1 MAFTATKNVPLAA
14 TTTGSWPRPAWY
26 GQSLWGRPL
35 DTAML
40 DPIYREQFSDAL
52 AVVVS
57 DQERAGLDI
66 VTCGDYFLD
75 ADLAGRSWHHYPL
88 QRWRGVAYDELQP
101 EGTRSDLLKYPPGT
115 LLNEIYTSWR
125 WPIVTGKIE
134 HNPRNPL
141 EYAKIYRM
149 TQARTRKPVKFGTVS
164 GQVMALFLDSHTPE
178 YRIEDDKRQMIWDMA
193 TAINRELREL
203 VASGCSVIQV
213 EEPTIHFIACY
224 HPEAKDTLNFLTEAL
239 NHELEGLDNAE
250 VWIHTCWGN
259 PMMQRVFDKTSYAN
273 ALEIYLDRVKCDVLT
288 LEMKDRG
295 LADST
300 CSAPGRVRHARNLPS
315 ASSRTARS
323 TPEHAPRLPTT
334 SAKLCSTSTSKIL
347 LLPPIADLAARAP
360 IAWWRFTKARRPLRA
375 RISCAASMACRKPTC
390 RARIRSWSRM
400 WCRLGSRTSATTAQ
414 TIWPQHVSTADR
426 NRRHPALLR
435 HCAKSPDLACHKT
448 SAFRN
453 FFANDAEQLYRHWRP
468 AQRLP
473 ARVGTNF

>member
-193 TAINRELREL
+193 SAINRELREL

-259 PMMQRVFDKTSYAN
+259 PMMQRVFDKTSYARQD
-273 ALEIYLDRVKCDVLT
+273 AQEICHRRRLAPHAERRDARRGCQRHPQGFAIHRHRKSCRHLRLRVWP
-288 LEMKDRG
+288 
-295 LADST
+295 
-300 CSAPGRVRHARNLPS
+300 PGRQSPGCVLQKRGGCSGREC
-315 ASSRTARS
+315 R
-323 TPEHAPRLPTT
+323 APR
-334 SAKLCSTSTSKIL
+334 
-347 LLPPIADLAARAP
+347 
-360 IAWWRFTKARRPLRA
+360 AWPGGNLRA
-375 RISCAASMACRKPTC
+375 VRGSAAGPGCGA
-390 RARIRSWSRM
+390 
-400 WCRLGSRTSATTAQ
+400 G
-414 TIWPQHVSTADR
+414 
-426 NRRHPALLR
+426 
-435 HCAKSPDLACHKT
+435 
-448 SAFRN
+448 
-453 FFANDAEQLYRHWRP
+453 
-468 AQRLP
+468 
-473 ARVGTNF
+473 

>member
-1 MAFTATKNVPLAA
+1 MAFTATKNLPLAS

-26 GQSLWGRPL
+26 SQSLWGRPL

-57 DQERAGLDI
+57 DQERAGLDV

-88 QRWRGVAYDELQP
+88 QRWRGVVYDELQP
-101 EGTRSDLLKYPPGT
+101 EITRSDLLKYPPGT

-178 YRIEDDKRQMIWDMA
+178 YRIEDNKQQMIWDMA

-224 HPEAKDTLNFLTEAL
+224 YPEAVDTLNFLTEAL

-250 VWIHTCWGN
+250 ISV
-259 PMMQRVFDKTSYAN
+259 SYTH
-273 ALEIYLDRVKCDVLT
+273 LDVYKRQ
-288 LEMKDRG
+288 
-295 LADST
+295 S
-300 CSAPGRVRHARNLPS
+300 
-315 ASSRTARS
+315 
-323 TPEHAPRLPTT
+323 
-334 SAKLCSTSTSKIL
+334 
-347 LLPPIADLAARAP
+347 
-360 IAWWRFTKARRPLRA
+360 
-375 RISCAASMACRKPTC
+375 
-390 RARIRSWSRM
+390 
-400 WCRLGSRTSATTAQ
+400 
-414 TIWPQHVSTADR
+414 
-426 NRRHPALLR
+426 
-435 HCAKSPDLACHKT
+435 
-448 SAFRN
+448 
-453 FFANDAEQLYRHWRP
+453 
-468 AQRLP
+468 
-473 ARVGTNF
+473 

>member
-1 MAFTATKNVPLAA
+1 MAFTATKDVPLAA

-26 GQSLWGRPL
+26 TQSLWGRPL

-66 VTCGDYFLD
+66 VTNGDYFLD

-88 QRWRGVAYDELQP
+88 QRWRGVAFDELQP

-125 WPIVTGKIE
+125 WPIVTGKIQ

-149 TQARTRKPVKFGTVS
+149 TQARSRKPVKFGTVS

-178 YRIEDDKRQMIWDMA
+178 YRIEDNKKQMIWDMA

-203 VASGCSVIQV
+203 VASGCTVIQI

-224 HPEAKDTLNFLTEAL
+224 YPDATETLNFLTDAM
-239 NHELEGLDNAE
+239 NHELSGLEKAE
-250 VWIHTCWGN
+250 IWVHTCWGN
-259 PMMQRVFDKTSYAN
+259 PMMQRVFDRTSYAN
-273 ALEIYLDRVKCDVLT
+273 ALEIYLDRVNCDVLT

-295 LADST
+295 MAELELLGNWKGKTKKKFALGVVSHRTLNADTPVEVANEIRKALKHVNLENLVVTSD
-300 CSAPGRVRHARNLPS
+300 CGYGRQGATVP
-315 ASSRTARS
+315 TA
-323 TPEHAPRLPTT
+323 L
-334 SAKLCSTSTSKIL
+334 
-347 LLPPIADLAARAP
+347 
-360 IAWWRFTKARRPLRA
+360 
-375 RISCAASMACRKPTC
+375 
-390 RARIRSWSRM
+390 
-400 WCRLGSRTSATTAQ
+400 
-414 TIWPQHVSTADR
+414 
-426 NRRHPALLR
+426 
-435 HCAKSPDLACHKT
+435 
-448 SAFRN
+448 
-453 FFANDAEQLYRHWRP
+453 
-468 AQRLP
+468 
-473 ARVGTNF
+473 